1 MASVRTPSL
10 SRSRVRVT
18 VAAAVV
24 LAAAGATA
32 EAADAARPADSR
44 PADSRA
50 AGSQAAHESSAPL
63 PLGPAG
69 LPETRT
75 TTTVEPGVTLT
86 HIVRGAY
93 DALTPWVV
101 ELSIPAT
108 GTSPDPDAPARS
120 VQDRASADALVRR
133 LAAAGF
139 DTRSQPVTQPAVAD
153 VPAGVIGYRVRTGST
168 FASSADAAAYVARLR
183 AAGFTAHS
191 WYAGWDGESL
201 AKGRWSI
208 NVLTIDPRHFHGRLG
223 ATFGPDIVDR
233 ETTSALSAYAHAKAA
248 VNGGF
253 FVLDPKSGAPGDPAG
268 VGVYDGVLQSETVA
282 GRPALVLDEHA
293 RHTRVVR
300 PVWRGTLQVGRS
312 PLQLAGINRVPGLI
326 RNCGGDAGDQPT
338 DRPLHDTT
346 CTDADELVA
355 FTPAYGRSTPAGPGA
370 EAVLDAHGRVVR
382 VLSERGTTLL
392 PGQRSVQAIG
402 SQVTAIA
409 GLRAGQGVRLDVN
422 LVDATGANLLRPG
435 STVVNG
441 GPQLLRDG
449 EEYITQATDGMV
461 HPTDPSFAY
470 GWVLQRNPRT
480 FAGHD
485 ASGRTL
491 LVTVDG
497 RQPDQLGL
505 SVPEEA
511 RVARA
516 LGMREAM
523 NLDGGGSTA
532 MAIGNRL
539 VTHPSDAT
547 GERPVGDALVVR

>member
-1 MASVRTPSL
+1 MTAARTSNRSSSL
-10 SRSRVRVT
+10 PGARSRSLTT
-18 VAAAVV
+18 VAVGVV
-24 LAAAGATA
+24 LAAVAATGATA
-32 EAADAARPADSR
+32 GAAHAARPSDSH
-44 PADSRA
+44 A
-50 AGSQAAHESSAPL
+50 AAAL

-93 DALTPWVV
+93 DTLTPWVV

-120 VQDRASADALVRR
+120 VQDHASAAALVRR
-133 LAAAGF
+133 LTAAGF
-139 DTRSQPVTQPAVAD
+139 DTQSQPVTQPKVAD
-153 VPAGVIGYRVRTGST
+153 VPAGVIGYRVRASST
-168 FASSADAAAYVARLR
+168 FASSTAAAAYVARLK
-183 AAGFTAHS
+183 AAGFTAYS
-191 WYAGWDGESL
+191 WYSGWDGESL
-201 AKGRWSI
+201 TKGQWSI
-208 NVLTIDPRHFHGRLG
+208 NVLTIDPRRFHGRLG
-223 ATFGPDIVDR
+223 ATFGPDIVNR
-233 ETTSALSAYAHAKAA
+233 ETTTALAAYAHAKAA

-268 VGVYDGVLQSETVA
+268 VGVYDGALQSETVA
-282 GRPALVLDEHA
+282 GRPALVLNSHA

-300 PVWRGTLQVGRS
+300 PVWRGTLQAESTRRE
-312 PLQLAGINRVPGLI
+312 LDGINRVPGLI
-326 RNCGGDAGDQPT
+326 RNCGGDTGDQPT
-338 DRPLHDTT
+338 NHPLQDTT

-355 FTPAYGRSTPAGPGA
+355 FTPAYGHSTPVGPGA

-382 VLSERGTTLL
+382 VASERGTTLL

-402 SQVTAIA
+402 NLVPTIA
-409 GLRAGQGVRLDVN
+409 RLRSGQEARLDLN
-422 LVDATGANLLRPG
+422 LVDATGGNLLTPG
-435 STVVNG
+435 TTVVNG

-449 EEYITQATDGMV
+449 AEYITQAADGMV

-480 FAGHD
+480 LAGVD

-505 SVPEEA
+505 SIPEEA

-532 MAIGNRL
+532 MSVDGQL